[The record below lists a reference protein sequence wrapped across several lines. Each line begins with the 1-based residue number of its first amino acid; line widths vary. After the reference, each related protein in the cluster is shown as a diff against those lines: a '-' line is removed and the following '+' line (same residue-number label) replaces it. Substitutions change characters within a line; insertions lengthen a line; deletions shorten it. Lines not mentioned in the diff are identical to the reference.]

1 MFHVLQA
8 LELFALQNTFQGE
21 LSERAPELIV
31 LPIDH
36 TEVGFHCGRTRKDVA
51 MPQQNVLNLANRC
64 PRGCQP
70 SAKLT
75 MMD

>member
-36 TEVGFHCGRTRKDVA
+36 TEVGFHSGCTGKDSCNATEKLPQLRKSL
-51 MPQQNVLNLANRC
+51 P
-64 PRGCQP
+64 
-70 SAKLT
+70 
-75 MMD
+75 